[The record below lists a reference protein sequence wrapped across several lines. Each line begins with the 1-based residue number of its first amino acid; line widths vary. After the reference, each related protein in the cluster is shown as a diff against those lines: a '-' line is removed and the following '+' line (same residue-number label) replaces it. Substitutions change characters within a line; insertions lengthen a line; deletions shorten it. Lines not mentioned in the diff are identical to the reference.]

1 MIENT
6 SKPVILVTNDDGVTA
21 KGIKSLV
28 EALRGL
34 GEIVVVAPDG
44 PRSGQ
49 SGAITP
55 NLPLRLKKVTA
66 KEELTVY
73 ACNGT
78 PVDCVKLALNQ
89 LLDRKP
95 DLIAPGINLATN
107 SAISILNLVTYSA
120 VSGVCLL
127 YVLSV
132 GISLCPFTQDAD
144 FVSSPHYVR
153 TIASY
158 VL

>member
-44 PRSGQ
+44 PRSCQ
-49 SGAITP
+49 SGALTP
-55 NLPLRLKKVTA
+55 NLPFLLIKVTSI
-66 KEELTVY
+66 EELTVY

-78 PVDCVKLALNQ
+78 PVGCLKLELYQ
-89 LLDRKP
+89 LRDRKQ
-95 DLIAPGINLATN
+95 DLI
-107 SAISILNLVTYSA
+107 
-120 VSGVCLL
+120 VSGVTP
-127 YVLSV
+127 
-132 GISLCPFTQDAD
+132 G
-144 FVSSPHYVR
+144 
-153 TIASY
+153 
-158 VL
+158 